1 MPVLP
6 FIVEQYGA
14 PESVYGLLLSCYAF
28 FQFIGAP
35 WLGRLSD
42 SIGRKPVLLISQAGT
57 LLSWCIFA
65 SAYALELLNWELTF
79 IPLFVIGASR
89 ILDGIT
95 GGNNAVTQA
104 YVADITTHEEKGFI
118 FGTLGGIAGLGMI
131 VGPGVGGLL
140 ASGPRSYLDVTLC
153 GIALSA
159 ITLLCIHI
167 FLQESLSPERR
178 KPKKRHSILSTFR
191 LIKRIRTL
199 NPPKIIKNLFIVRA
213 LFSSMMAS
221 YIATIALFIID
232 LFHFSSKTLGMFMFF
247 VGLFLAFNQAVVSK
261 WMVKKTNELFTLK
274 VGLALSASG
283 MIAITQTDTLW
294 LYICF
299 YYLLNLGVSLTVP
312 TFHAL
317 VAQHAGSE
325 DTGKLWVLEMQS
337 SHFQTQCS
345 PSCRKCLRRTGRVIL
360 STHCGTPHHCPIYC
374 SKDDCASPLGKRTI
388 YEVSVLE

>member
-1 MPVLP
+1 
-6 FIVEQYGA
+6 
-14 PESVYGLLLSCYAF
+14 
-28 FQFIGAP
+28 
-35 WLGRLSD
+35 
-42 SIGRKPVLLISQAGT
+42 
-57 LLSWCIFA
+57 
-65 SAYALELLNWELTF
+65 
-79 IPLFVIGASR
+79 
-89 ILDGIT
+89 
-95 GGNNAVTQA
+95 
-104 YVADITTHEEKGFI
+104 
-118 FGTLGGIAGLGMI
+118 MI

-191 LIKRIRTL
+191 LIKRYDAEPAKNHQKLIHRASAL
-199 NPPKIIKNLFIVRA
+199 QQHDGIIHCDYRVVYYRSLSLFI
-213 LFSSMMAS
+213 
-221 YIATIALFIID
+221 
-232 LFHFSSKTLGMFMFF
+232 KTLGMFMFF

-325 DTGKLWVLEMQS
+325 DTGEIMGIGDAIISLSNAVFPILAASAYAVLGAS
-337 SHFQTQCS
+337 FFQ
-345 PSCRKCLRRTGRVIL
+345 LIAVL
-360 STHCGTPHHCPIYC
+360 PIIALFIAL
-374 SKDDCASPLGKRTI
+374 KTI
-388 YEVSVLE
+388 APVR